1 MKFLRVFTLAIV
13 GGVVASTGALAQDK
27 TWETVRIA
35 SEGAYAPWN
44 FTSPDGKLIGYE
56 IDLAHELCKRM
67 RVKCEIVAQDWD
79 GMLPALNAGKFD
91 AIMASMAVTPDR
103 EKVATF
109 SAPYTKSPNGFMALQ
124 GTPVAEALGS
134 GTAFNLR
141 KDPQGAEA
149 GVKAMAPVLKGKV
162 LGVQGSTTAALFA
175 DAYLKNVMTVRE
187 YKTVDQHNLDLVAGR
202 IDLVMANTTVL
213 SKELQ
218 RPELKGAKL
227 VGPTFIEGVLGSG
240 TANVA
245 MRKGDAG
252 LKALFDKAIA
262 EVNADGT
269 NKKLTEQW
277 FGLDITP
284 KD

>member
-1 MKFLRVFTLAIV
+1 MKFRKALAL
-13 GGVVASTGALAQDK
+13 VAIGCTTAIGSASAQDK
-27 TWETVRIA
+27 KWETVRIA
-35 SEGAYAPWN
+35 TEGAYAPWN
-44 FTSPDGKLIGYE
+44 FTGPDGQLAGYE
-56 IDLAHELCKRM
+56 LDLAQDLCKRM
-67 RVKCEIVAQDWD
+67 QAKCEIVAQDWD

-103 EKVATF
+103 EKVAAF
-109 SAPYTKSPNGFMALQ
+109 SAPYTKSPNGFMAME
-124 GTPVAEALGS
+124 GTPVAKALGA
-134 GTAFNLR
+134 GKAFNLR
-141 KDPQGAEA
+141 MDLKAAEA
-149 GVKAMAPVLKGKV
+149 GVKELTPVLKGKV

-175 DAYLKNVMTVRE
+175 DAYLKDIMTIRE
-187 YKTVDQHNLDLVAGR
+187 YKTVDQHNLDLAAGR

-218 RPELKGAKL
+218 RAELKGAKM

-245 MRKGDAG
+245 MRKGDTS

-269 NKKLTEQW
+269 NKKLTEKW

-284 KD
+284 KE